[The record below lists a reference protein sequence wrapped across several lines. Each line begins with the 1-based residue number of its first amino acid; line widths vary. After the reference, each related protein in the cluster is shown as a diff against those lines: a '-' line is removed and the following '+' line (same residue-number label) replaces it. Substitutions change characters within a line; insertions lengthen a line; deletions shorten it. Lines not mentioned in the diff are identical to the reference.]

1 MKILDIDDDT
11 HSMTRT
17 RDGVKYSVHF
27 QWWKRPYN
35 VAALCLGLLCVL
47 LLAGII
53 GLCVHFTGQHYSP
66 ERDQLQTSYNNMTKE
81 KDQLQTSYSIL
92 TKERDQLQTSYN
104 NMTKERDQLQ
114 INYRTLTKERDQLQ
128 TSYST
133 LTKDRD
139 PLQTSYSTLT
149 KERDQLQTSYSTL
162 TKERDQLQTSYSTLT
177 KDRDQLQR
185 ETISL
190 NKKLKER
197 PCHEGWMKFE
207 TSCYFLSTVNKT
219 WEESRMDCLRREAH
233 LVIINNREE
242 QIFINGLN
250 GANKQ
255 IWIGLTDTFAEG
267 TWKWVDGTPLTTT
280 YWGDGQPNSW
290 KETEQDCGEFVH
302 RSTDPG
308 DWNDDGCSVE
318 QYCVCEK

>member
-1 MKILDIDDDT
+1 MFLIRLIISCD
-11 HSMTRT
+11 
-17 RDGVKYSVHF
+17 VVHF
-27 QWWKRPYN
+27 QWWKRPYK

-81 KDQLQTSYSIL
+81 GDQLH
-92 TKERDQLQTSYN
+92 
-104 NMTKERDQLQ
+104 
-114 INYRTLTKERDQLQ
+114 IN
-128 TSYST
+128 YST
-133 LTKDRD
+133 LTKERD

-185 ETISL
+185 ETIRL
-190 NKKLKER
+190 NKKLKGR
-197 PCHEGWMKFE
+197 PCHEGWIKFE
-207 TSCYFLSTVNKT
+207 TSCYFFSTVNKT
-219 WEESRMDCLRREAH
+219 WEESRVDCLRREAH

-242 QIFINGLN
+242 QVFINGLN

-290 KETEQDCGEFVH
+290 KETEQDCGEFIH

>member
-1 MKILDIDDDT
+1 MFGDQDVAFGARSIHFSTVGSSYDLNPHKCNIFGFINFQMSKTVVEDNDSSTMKILDIDDDT

-27 QWWKRPYN
+27 QWWKRPYK

-53 GLCVHFTGQHYSP
+53 GLGVHFTGQHYSP
-66 ERDQLQTSYNNMTKE
+66 ERDQLQTSF
-81 KDQLQTSYSIL
+81 
-92 TKERDQLQTSYN
+92 
-104 NMTKERDQLQ
+104 
-114 INYRTLTKERDQLQ
+114 
-128 TSYST
+128 
-133 LTKDRD
+133 
-139 PLQTSYSTLT
+139 STLT

-162 TKERDQLQTSYSTLT
+162 TKERDQLQTNYSTLT

-185 ETISL
+185 ETIRL
-190 NKKLKER
+190 NKKLKGR
-197 PCHEGWMKFE
+197 PCHEGWIKFE
-207 TSCYFLSTVNKT
+207 TSCYFFSTVNKT
-219 WEESRMDCLRREAH
+219 WEESRMDCIRREAH

-242 QIFINGLN
+242 QVFINGLN

>member
-1 MKILDIDDDT
+1 MFLIRLIISCD
-11 HSMTRT
+11 
-17 RDGVKYSVHF
+17 VVHF
-27 QWWKRPYN
+27 QWWKRPYK

-53 GLCVHFTGQHYSP
+53 GLGVHY
-66 ERDQLQTSYNNMTKE
+66 
-81 KDQLQTSYSIL
+81 
-92 TKERDQLQTSYN
+92 
-104 NMTKERDQLQ
+104 
-114 INYRTLTKERDQLQ
+114 
-128 TSYST
+128 
-133 LTKDRD
+133 
-139 PLQTSYSTLT
+139 
-149 KERDQLQTSYSTL
+149 
-162 TKERDQLQTSYSTLT
+162 QLQTSYSTLT

-185 ETISL
+185 ETIRL
-190 NKKLKER
+190 NKKLKGKLLGR
-197 PCHEGWMKFE
+197 PCHEGWIKFE
-207 TSCYFLSTVNKT
+207 TSCYFFSTVNKT
-219 WEESRMDCLRREAH
+219 WEESRMDCIRREAH
-233 LVIINNREE
+233 LV
-242 QIFINGLN
+242 FINGLN

-255 IWIGLTDTFAEG
+255 IWIGLTDTIVEG

>member
-1 MKILDIDDDT
+1 MLLST
-11 HSMTRT
+11 ANFSCL
-17 RDGVKYSVHF
+17 HF
-27 QWWKRPYN
+27 QWWKRPYK

-53 GLCVHFTGQHYSP
+53 GLGVHY
-66 ERDQLQTSYNNMTKE
+66 
-81 KDQLQTSYSIL
+81 
-92 TKERDQLQTSYN
+92 
-104 NMTKERDQLQ
+104 
-114 INYRTLTKERDQLQ
+114 
-128 TSYST
+128 
-133 LTKDRD
+133 
-139 PLQTSYSTLT
+139 
-149 KERDQLQTSYSTL
+149 
-162 TKERDQLQTSYSTLT
+162 RDQLQTSYSTLT

-185 ETISL
+185 ETIRL
-190 NKKLKER
+190 NKKLKGR
-197 PCHEGWMKFE
+197 PCHEGWIKFE
-207 TSCYFLSTVNKT
+207 TSCYFFSTVNKT
-219 WEESRMDCLRREAH
+219 WEESRMDCIRREAH

-242 QIFINGLN
+242 QVFINGLN

>member
-1 MKILDIDDDT
+1 MFLIRLIISCD
-11 HSMTRT
+11 
-17 RDGVKYSVHF
+17 VVHF
-27 QWWKRPYN
+27 QWWKRPYK

-53 GLCVHFTGQHYSP
+53 GLGVHY
-66 ERDQLQTSYNNMTKE
+66 
-81 KDQLQTSYSIL
+81 
-92 TKERDQLQTSYN
+92 QLQTSYN

-114 INYRTLTKERDQLQ
+114 INY
-128 TSYST
+128 
-133 LTKDRD
+133 
-139 PLQTSYSTLT
+139 STLT
-149 KERDQLQTSYSTL
+149 KERDPLQTN
-162 TKERDQLQTSYSTLT
+162 
-177 KDRDQLQR
+177 RDQLQR
-185 ETISL
+185 ETIRL
-190 NKKLKER
+190 NKKLKGR
-197 PCHEGWMKFE
+197 PCHEGWIKFE

-219 WEESRMDCLRREAH
+219 WEESRMDCIRREAH

-242 QIFINGLN
+242 QVFINGLN

-255 IWIGLTDTFAEG
+255 IWIGLTDTIVEG

>member
-27 QWWKRPYN
+27 QWWKRPYK

-81 KDQLQTSYSIL
+81 GDQLH
-92 TKERDQLQTSYN
+92 
-104 NMTKERDQLQ
+104 
-114 INYRTLTKERDQLQ
+114 INYSTLTKERDPLQ

-133 LTKDRD
+133 LTKEKDQ
-139 PLQTSYSTLT
+139 LQTSYSTLT

-177 KDRDQLQR
+177 K
-185 ETISL
+185 
-190 NKKLKER
+190 
-197 PCHEGWMKFE
+197 E
-207 TSCYFLSTVNKT
+207 TSYRGRQS
-219 WEESRMDCLRREAH
+219 D
-233 LVIINNREE
+233 
-242 QIFINGLN
+242 
-250 GANKQ
+250 
-255 IWIGLTDTFAEG
+255 
-267 TWKWVDGTPLTTT
+267 
-280 YWGDGQPNSW
+280 
-290 KETEQDCGEFVH
+290 
-302 RSTDPG
+302 
-308 DWNDDGCSVE
+308 
-318 QYCVCEK
+318 

>member
-1 MKILDIDDDT
+1 MSKTMVEDNDSSTMKILDIDDDT

-27 QWWKRPYN
+27 QWWKRPYK

-53 GLCVHFTGQHYSP
+53 GLGVHFTGQHYSP

-81 KDQLQTSYSIL
+81 
-92 TKERDQLQTSYN
+92 
-104 NMTKERDQLQ
+104 RDQLQ
-114 INYRTLTKERDQLQ
+114 INYSTLTKERDPLQTSFSTLTKERDQ
-128 TSYST
+128 
-133 LTKDRD
+133 
-139 PLQTSYSTLT
+139 LQTSYSTLT

-185 ETISL
+185 ETIRL
-190 NKKLKER
+190 NKKLKGR
-197 PCHEGWMKFE
+197 PCHEGWIKFE

-219 WEESRMDCLRREAH
+219 WEESRMDCIRREAH

-242 QIFINGLN
+242 QVFINGLN

-255 IWIGLTDTFAEG
+255 IWIGLTDTIVEG

>member
-1 MKILDIDDDT
+1 
-11 HSMTRT
+11 
-17 RDGVKYSVHF
+17 
-27 QWWKRPYN
+27 
-35 VAALCLGLLCVL
+35 
-47 LLAGII
+47 
-53 GLCVHFTGQHYSP
+53 
-66 ERDQLQTSYNNMTKE
+66 MTKE
-81 KDQLQTSYSIL
+81 GDQLH
-92 TKERDQLQTSYN
+92 
-104 NMTKERDQLQ
+104 
-114 INYRTLTKERDQLQ
+114 IN
-128 TSYST
+128 
-133 LTKDRD
+133 
-139 PLQTSYSTLT
+139 
-149 KERDQLQTSYSTL
+149 YSTL

-177 KDRDQLQR
+177 KDRDQLQTSYSTLTKDRDQLQTSYSTLTKDRDKLQR
-185 ETISL
+185 ETIRL
-190 NKKLKER
+190 NKKLKGR
-197 PCHEGWMKFE
+197 PCHEGWIKFE
-207 TSCYFLSTVNKT
+207 TSCYFFSTVNKT

-242 QIFINGLN
+242 QVFINGLN

-290 KETEQDCGEFVH
+290 KETEQDCGEFIH

>member
-1 MKILDIDDDT
+1 MTYPHKCNIFGLIHFQMSKTMVEDNDSSTMKILDIDDDT

-27 QWWKRPYN
+27 QWWKRPYK

-81 KDQLQTSYSIL
+81 
-92 TKERDQLQTSYN
+92 
-104 NMTKERDQLQ
+104 RDQLQ
-114 INYRTLTKERDQLQ
+114 IN
-128 TSYST
+128 
-133 LTKDRD
+133 
-139 PLQTSYSTLT
+139 
-149 KERDQLQTSYSTL
+149 YSTL

-185 ETISL
+185 ETIRL
-190 NKKLKER
+190 NKKLKGR
-197 PCHEGWMKFE
+197 PCHEGWIKFK

-233 LVIINNREE
+233 LVMINNSEE

-302 RSTDPG
+302 HSTDPG
-308 DWNDDGCSVE
+308 DWNDDGCPLNNTVSVRNRIIIDTLSALSLI
-318 QYCVCEK
+318 